1 MNLLLDT
8 HAFIWWLTD
17 QSRLSARSLQ
27 ALMNNDN
34 TVTLSVASIWEMTI
48 KLKIGKLSVVGDL
61 KDIVQQQVQ
70 VNRIQL
76 LAISSVHALKTLDLP
91 LHHRDPF
98 DRMLIA
104 QALSEEMTL
113 ITTDASM
120 TAYGVNVLW

>member
-17 QSRLSARSLQ
+17 QSHLSARSLQ

>member
-17 QSRLSARSLQ
+17 QSHLSARSLQ

-34 TVTLSVASIWEMTI
+34 TVILSVASIWEMTI

>member
-70 VNRIQL
+70 VNRIHL

-120 TAYGVNVLW
+120 TAYGVNVWW

>member
-17 QSRLSARSLQ
+17 QSHLSARSLQ

-34 TVTLSVASIWEMTI
+34 TGTLSVASIWEMPI

>member
-1 MNLLLDT
+1 
-8 HAFIWWLTD
+8 
-17 QSRLSARSLQ
+17 
-27 ALMNNDN
+27 MNNDN

-70 VNRIQL
+70 VNRIHL

-120 TAYGVNVLW
+120 TAYGVNVWW

>member
-120 TAYGVNVLW
+120 TAYGVNVWW